1 LTPDSL
7 EQGSGSGR
15 INTMTRKS
23 YPLEFKLDA
32 VALARE
38 NGAQVAQVARDL
50 GIAKTTLM
58 NWVRKGE
65 KDDTPRPNLSQADM
79 SELRELRRRNKLLE
93 QEAEVMRRA
102 VGYLSR
108 EINPK

>member
-1 LTPDSL
+1 
-7 EQGSGSGR
+7 
-15 INTMTRKS
+15 MTRRT

-38 NGAQVAQVARDL
+38 NGAQVGL
-50 GIAKTTLM
+50 GAFFLGGDKTTLM

-65 KDDTPRPNLSQADM
+65 KDDIPRPNLSQADM

>member
-1 LTPDSL
+1 
-7 EQGSGSGR
+7 
-15 INTMTRKS
+15 MTRKT

-38 NGAQVAQVARDL
+38 NGAQMAQVARDL
-50 GIAKTTLM
+50 GLAKTTLL
-58 NWVRKGE
+58 NWVRKAE
-65 KDDTPRPNLSQADM
+65 KDDIPRPSLSQADM

-102 VGYLSR
+102 AGYLSR

>member
-1 LTPDSL
+1 
-7 EQGSGSGR
+7 
-15 INTMTRKS
+15 MTRKS

-65 KDDTPRPNLSQADM
+65 KDDTPRSNLSQADM

>member
-1 LTPDSL
+1 
-7 EQGSGSGR
+7 
-15 INTMTRKS
+15 MTRKT

-38 NGAQVAQVARDL
+38 NGAQMAQVARDL
-50 GIAKTTLM
+50 GLEKTTLL
-58 NWVRKGE
+58 NWVRKAE
-65 KDDTPRPNLSQADM
+65 KDDIPRPNLSQADM

>member
-1 LTPDSL
+1 M
-7 EQGSGSGR
+7 
-15 INTMTRKS
+15 IRKS

-65 KDDTPRPNLSQADM
+65 KDDTPRSNLSQADM

>member
-1 LTPDSL
+1 
-7 EQGSGSGR
+7 
-15 INTMTRKS
+15 MTRKT

-38 NGAQVAQVARDL
+38 NGAQMAQVARDRGL
-50 GIAKTTLM
+50 AKTTLL
-58 NWVRKGE
+58 NWVRKAE
-65 KDDTPRPNLSQADM
+65 KDDTPRSNLSQADM
-79 SELRELRRRNKLLE
+79 SELRELRRRNKLSE